1 MDVRLV
7 TEQGVEDRSPEELTS
22 LLRRETGLVWV
33 DIPSCDVDGARVLSE
48 VFGFHP
54 LAIRDCVERN
64 RVPKV
69 HGYGDHVLIV
79 LHAPELGQRGH
90 VHYLELDQLIGR
102 NYLVTVHGPI
112 NPAVGQDVALR
123 ETRAVYARIVA
134 GRFRPDSA
142 FDLSHAIVSALA
154 RNQEAFIEVVTRDV
168 WQLEQRVTGG
178 DIGDPEGFINELFR
192 ARHGLLAV
200 RTMAALSGA
209 IYGRM
214 AGLTRIPHGGLPL
227 VADKADQFD
236 RVRAAD
242 AEKEY
247 LQGVIEFYQTV
258 LTVNAALVGQAQNI
272 EVQRLTEASYAQNGE
287 IKKISAW
294 AAIFFAPTLVGTI
307 YGMNFERMPDGLG
320 GSATLQPWCSC
331 CCCPLPCKSC
341 SSSDVAL
348 EAGRSLVS
356 CRVSFGGRPR
366 PHEGRPDWLPV
377 DSRRSPGERGGPA
390 SVGTLRPH
398 LAYASCQNAWYRS
411 NCPIHVFP

>member
-1 MDVRLV
+1 MNVRLL
-7 TEQGVEDRSPEELTS
+7 TEQGVEDRPPEELAS

-33 DIPSCDVDGARVLSE
+33 DIPNCDDDGARVLSE
-48 VFGFHP
+48 VFAFHP

-69 HGYGDHVLIV
+69 HGYGDHVLVV

-112 NPAVGQDVALR
+112 NPALDPEVALH
-123 ETRAVYARIVA
+123 ETRAVYSRIVA
-134 GRFRPDSA
+134 GRFRPGSA
-142 FDLSHAIVSALA
+142 FELSHAIVSALA
-154 RNQEAFIEVVTRDV
+154 RNQEAFVEVMTRDV

-178 DIGDPEGFINELFR
+178 DVGDPEAFINEMFR

-214 AGLTRIPHGGLPL
+214 AGLTRMPIPPGGLAL
-227 VADKADQFD
+227 VADTADQFD
-236 RVRAAD
+236 RVRAVAD
-242 AEKEY
+242 GEKEY

-272 EVQRLTEASYAQNGE
+272 EVQRLTEASYAQNEE

-294 AAIFFAPTLVGTI
+294 AAIFFAPTLIGTI
-307 YGMNFERMPDGLG
+307 YGMNFDRMPELHWRFGYPIALILMMLL
-320 GSATLQPWCSC
+320 S
-331 CCCPLPCKSC
+331 
-341 SSSDVAL
+341 VAL
-348 EAGRSLVS
+348 YVMFKR
-356 CRVSFGGRPR
+356 RQ
-366 PHEGRPDWLPV
+366 WL
-377 DSRRSPGERGGPA
+377 
-390 SVGTLRPH
+390 
-398 LAYASCQNAWYRS
+398 
-411 NCPIHVFP
+411 